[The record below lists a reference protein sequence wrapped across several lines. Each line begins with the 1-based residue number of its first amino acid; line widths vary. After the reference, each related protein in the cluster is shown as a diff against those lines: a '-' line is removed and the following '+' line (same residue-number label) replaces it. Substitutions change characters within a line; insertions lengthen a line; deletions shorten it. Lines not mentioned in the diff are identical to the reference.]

1 MPASWWRRDIAIA
14 VAFVLV
20 GALGLELERSLGSL
34 SEVTAPVVVQHVP
47 LILAG
52 VLIVWRRRFPIATV
66 LAITVLWIAT
76 GILLPPLAV
85 SVVLQFLY
93 LAGFYAAVAWGA
105 PRGRTVAVVALCVAA
120 LMVWVT
126 IDMVHRTTASGPSP
140 GPFPY
145 PAALAG
151 YIYLINAIYFG
162 GAILGGALDWRNA
175 RQRAALAEQAGL
187 IEQQAAQLRD
197 RSVVDERVRIAR
209 ELHDVVAHHV
219 ALMGVQAAAAR
230 RVLTVDPPAAAGALE
245 TVESSARSAVTE
257 MRSLVGTLRGD
268 DADSRTP
275 APTLADVPALVGQFD
290 TLSLGTTY
298 VLVDGDG
305 LAERV
310 PAAAGFGVYRV
321 VQEALS
327 NVRAHSSAATA
338 SVTVRV
344 VRAGEGGYVEAEVL
358 DAGSPVPGTSGTG
371 LGLQGI
377 RERVA
382 ALGGE
387 AEIGPRATAGFRVRA
402 RIPFLH

>member
-1 MPASWWRRDIAIA
+1 M
-14 VAFVLV
+14 V
-20 GALGLELERSLGSL
+20 GAVGLELERSLGSP
-34 SEVTAPVVVQHVP
+34 SQIAAPEVVQHLP
-47 LILAG
+47 LVLAG
-52 VLIVWRRRFPIATV
+52 VLIVWRRRFPVATV
-66 LAITVLWIAT
+66 AAITVLWLVT

-85 SVVLQFLY
+85 SLVLQFLF
-93 LAGFYAAVAWGA
+93 LAVFYAAIAWGA
-105 PRGRTVAVVALCVAA
+105 PRGRTVAVVLLCVAA

-126 IDMVHRTTASGPSP
+126 VDLVHRTSNGAPSP

-145 PAALAG
+145 AAALTG

-175 RQRAALAEQAGL
+175 RQRAALAGQAGL
-187 IEQQAAQLRD
+187 IERQAAELRD

-268 DADSRTP
+268 DAESRTP
-275 APTLADVPALVGQFD
+275 PPTLADVPALVAQFD
-290 TLSLGTTY
+290 TLGLGTTY
-298 VLVDGDG
+298 VLVDVDG

-327 NVRAHSSAATA
+327 NVRAHSSATFA

-344 VRAGEGGYVEAEVL
+344 VRAGDGAYVEVEVL
-358 DAGSPVPGTSGTG
+358 DGGSTLAGTAGTG

-387 AEIGPRATAGFRVRA
+387 AEIGPRATGGFRVRA
-402 RIPFLH
+402 RIPFLV